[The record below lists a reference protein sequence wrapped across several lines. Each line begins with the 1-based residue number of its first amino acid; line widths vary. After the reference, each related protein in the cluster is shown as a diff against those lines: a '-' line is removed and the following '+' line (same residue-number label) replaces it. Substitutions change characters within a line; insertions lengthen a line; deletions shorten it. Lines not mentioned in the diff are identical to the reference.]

1 MVKLLIISDLIVI
14 KTSSKWHQNTRP
26 IYGNLQKCRQKF
38 IRKIR

>member
-14 KTSSKWHQNTRP
+14 KTSSKWHQNTQP
-26 IYGNLQKCRQKF
+26 IYGNLQRCRQKF